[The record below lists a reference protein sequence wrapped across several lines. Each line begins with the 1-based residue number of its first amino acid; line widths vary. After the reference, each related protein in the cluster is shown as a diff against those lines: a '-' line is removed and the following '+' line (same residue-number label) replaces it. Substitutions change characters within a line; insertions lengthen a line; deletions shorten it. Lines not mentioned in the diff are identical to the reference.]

1 MNEPSLS
8 CLFEC
13 HMVDH
18 KTEPSNLLNK
28 QKDYSSAVAFETG
41 LECKSSQKVWLWLL
55 ALIGYSFSQLI
66 ILHLYTFIWKRQLVK
81 LKKECQ
87 KSHIMTAKRLS
98 ETDHSEAAK

>member
-28 QKDYSSAVAFETG
+28 QKDYRSAVAFEMV
-41 LECKSSQKVWLWLL
+41 LECKSSQKVRLWVR
-55 ALIGYSFSQLI
+55 ALIDYSSGQLI
-66 ILHLYTFIWKRQLVK
+66 IPHLYTFI
-81 LKKECQ
+81 
-87 KSHIMTAKRLS
+87 
-98 ETDHSEAAK
+98 